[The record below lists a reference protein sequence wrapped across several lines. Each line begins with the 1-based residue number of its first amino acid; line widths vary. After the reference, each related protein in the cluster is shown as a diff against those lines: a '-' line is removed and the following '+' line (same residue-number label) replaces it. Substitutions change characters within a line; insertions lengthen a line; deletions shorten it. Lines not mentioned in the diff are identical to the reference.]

1 MRRTKELA
9 SQMGIEVSW
18 NCAISLRPLDD
29 GEETDEHRMTS
40 TYADWDVNAR
50 LPHGVADVKRHLKEV
65 DNVPLL
71 VSVFTDVTK
80 HTTAEMVHVF
90 QNYSDTVL
98 AIGLSHVSCNDEI
111 FSNSDL
117 SIGISLFE
125 ENTRAKINDSKL
137 SSYKDKRYYQND
149 LDPAEVVSV
158 CSIAAHSCVFN
169 VSLRRG
175 LLHLSDILSQG
186 RGALNAS
193 QTSTLF
199 MVTSYLSFSF
209 FILLSICTVST
220 AVPFIPPVG
229 SAFFLQLI
237 VPLIGLAM
245 NFTESSKEVMGNVPP
260 KNDKSI
266 TFAVGE
272 QRRLYIDAILRAMPP
287 AIFPQ
292 LIYLMAIGCLM
303 IELENEFM
311 VNEDCSIDNW
321 LLAIRCQALK
331 RYSGAV
337 LVSSGRLMLAELALC
352 IIVLSSSFVFRLTH
366 LRTVRPW
373 KMNIIWI
380 VTTIISTGLVFI
392 YLIITLGPE
401 TLAALPW
408 YFYLLALSFPFIC
421 AALSETVKTQDM
433 RHEKRADMLRRLQFE
448 TRLGMW
454 SPK

>member
-1 MRRTKELA
+1 M
-9 SQMGIEVSW
+9 
-18 NCAISLRPLDD
+18 
-29 GEETDEHRMTS
+29 
-40 TYADWDVNAR
+40 
-50 LPHGVADVKRHLKEV
+50 
-65 DNVPLL
+65 
-71 VSVFTDVTK
+71 
-80 HTTAEMVHVF
+80 
-90 QNYSDTVL
+90 
-98 AIGLSHVSCNDEI
+98 AIGLSHVSSNDEI
-111 FSNSDL
+111 FSKSDL

-158 CSIAAHSCVFN
+158 CSIAAHSCIFN

-220 AVPFIPPVG
+220 AIPFIPPVG

-245 NFTESSKEVMGNVPP
+245 NFTESNKEVMGNVPP

-303 IELENEFM
+303 IELEHEFM
-311 VNEDCSIDNW
+311 VNEDCSTDKW
-321 LLAIRCQALK
+321 LLAIRCQALN

-380 VTTIISTGLVFI
+380 VTIIISTGLVFI
-392 YLIITLGPE
+392 YLIITLDPE

-421 AALSETVKTQDM
+421 AALSEKVKTQDM